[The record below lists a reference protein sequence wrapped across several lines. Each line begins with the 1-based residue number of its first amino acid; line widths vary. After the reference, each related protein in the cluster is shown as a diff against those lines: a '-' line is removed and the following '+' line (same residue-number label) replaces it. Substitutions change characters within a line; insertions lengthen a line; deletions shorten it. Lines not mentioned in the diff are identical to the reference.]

1 MRTVFL
7 QCQAGWPKRTG
18 LWTWNPVVQ
27 FTFTQQ
33 EFQEASRGACAGWRW
48 WCQEE
53 WNVLGSFRSS
63 LPRGKE
69 SPERSTLIS

>member
-18 LWTWNPVVQ
+18 LWTWSPAVQ

-33 EFQEASRGACAGWRW
+33 EFQEASHGACAGWRW